1 MFEAA
6 GMLDELNDEQRR
18 AATHADGPLLV
29 LAGAGTG
36 KTGTLVARAAW
47 LRAQGVEASRIL
59 LLTFTRRAADDML
72 ARVVSRAAAAS
83 AAAASGE
90 RPAAPRSADERVCG
104 GTLHAIDH
112 QIIPAHT

>member
-36 KTGTLVARAAW
+36 KTGTLVARGGPPGCGH
-47 LRAQGVEASRIL
+47 RES
-59 LLTFTRRAADDML
+59 
-72 ARVVSRAAAAS
+72 
-83 AAAASGE
+83 
-90 RPAAPRSADERVCG
+90 RPAGSCC
-104 GTLHAIDH
+104 
-112 QIIPAHT
+112 